1 MRHAFHAA
9 TGLVLAF
16 FIFWMGKERGLILI
30 GALFLLTI
38 LMEILRL
45 KVAGVNR
52 VLVTLV
58 GPMLKSAEISHPTG
72 VGYFLGGVLLCL
84 LLFEFEVTLASIAI
98 LSVGDPT
105 ATMIGRR
112 WGRIRICKKSLEGT
126 IGFLA
131 SSMTAGMVLQGFWPG
146 LSMATFS
153 IGTVIGAMV
162 ELLPLNIDDN
172 LLLPLAAGLA
182 MEVSMRFFG

>member
-16 FIFWMGKERGLILI
+16 LIFWMGKERGLILI
-30 GALFLLTI
+30 GALFLFTI

-45 KVAGVNR
+45 QVAGVNK
-52 VLVTLV
+52 VLVSLV
-58 GPMLKSAEISHPTG
+58 GPMLKDTEISHPTG

-84 LLFEFEVTLASIAI
+84 LLFEREVTLASIAI

-105 ATMIGRR
+105 AAVIGQR
-112 WGRIRICKKSLEGT
+112 WGRVRIGKKSLEGT
-126 IGFLA
+126 VGFLA
-131 SSMTAGMVLQGFWPG
+131 SSITAGMVLQKFWPG

-153 IGTVIGAMV
+153 MGALIGAVV

-182 MEVSMRFFG
+182 MEILMRQF